1 MLFHAA
7 MDHNALP
14 STVDELLSLAERMSH
29 ELEPEGSLL
38 EMTEV
43 PAAEFRRIINELRAA
58 ETAWSAA
65 RSAKAS
71 AQMRMTAA
79 DETLTNWLAK
89 ARLVVMLARGSK
101 WSERWVE
108 TGFTHRATN
117 VPTRI
122 DLRIALARRLVVFLA
137 LHPDFA
143 VPFAEVTA
151 AHGRPIYERM
161 IQTRAAL
168 QLATTECLLNRRQ
181 RDAAVRVLRRM
192 MCQLRTPH
200 LHRRGVAV
208 MSAKRV
214 ELAAEMDSDCRQT
227 VAA

>member
-1 MLFHAA
+1 MG
-7 MDHNALP
+7 HNALP
-14 STVDELLSLAERMSH
+14 SGINDLLSLAERMAH
-29 ELEPEGSLL
+29 ELEAHGPSL
-38 EMTEV
+38 EMTHV
-43 PAAEFRRIINELRAA
+43 SAGEFRRIINELRAA
-58 ETAWSAA
+58 ATAWTAA

-71 AQMRMTAA
+71 VQVRMTAA
-79 DETLTNWLAK
+79 DEALSEWLAR

-143 VPFAEVTA
+143 VPFAGVTA
-151 AHGRPIYERM
+151 ARGRPLYERM
-161 IQTRAAL
+161 IQSRAAL
-168 QLATTECLLNRRQ
+168 EMATTECLLSRRQ

-192 MCQLRTPH
+192 ICQLRTPH
-200 LHRRGVAV
+200 LHRRDVAV
-208 MSAKRV
+208 VAAKRI
-214 ELAAEMDSDCRQT
+214 ELTAVMNSDCRQT

>member
-1 MLFHAA
+1 MA
-7 MDHNALP
+7 HNALP
-14 STVDELLSLAERMSH
+14 SRISDLLSLAERMSH
-29 ELEPEGSLL
+29 ELELRGPSL
-38 EMTEV
+38 EAPQV

-58 ETAWSAA
+58 ETVWSAA
-65 RSAKAS
+65 SSAKTS

-79 DETLTNWLAK
+79 DTALTNWLAK

-108 TGFTHRATN
+108 TGFTHRARN

-143 VPFAEVTA
+143 VSFAAVTA
-151 AHGRPIYERM
+151 AHGRPIYERI

-168 QLATTECLLNRRQ
+168 DLATKECILSRRQ
-181 RDAAVRVLRRM
+181 RDAAVRILRRM

-200 LHRRGVAV
+200 LYRRGVAPA
-208 MSAKRV
+208 SAKRIEV
-214 ELAAEMDSDCRQT
+214 TTEIDSDCRQT